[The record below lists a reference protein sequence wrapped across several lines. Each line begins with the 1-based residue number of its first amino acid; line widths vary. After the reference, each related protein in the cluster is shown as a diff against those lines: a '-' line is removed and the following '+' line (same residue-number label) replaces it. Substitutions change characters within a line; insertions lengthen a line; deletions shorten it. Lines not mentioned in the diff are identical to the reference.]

1 MVLTIRRA
9 LRGWHQFLFIGL
21 MAVGILAGSWRPTT
35 WFDYHLRMAVL
46 VFLLLGVLGV
56 FAFGFVCP
64 RCRANLVLKA
74 ATIFSGGKFACPKCG
89 VGMDEPTN
97 NPVKPL

>member
-9 LRGWHQFLFIGL
+9 LRGWYRFLFIGL